1 MNKPSSRLTEYR
13 ATRVS
18 PAPAALPAA
27 SNEFR
32 PRHVDFLDLPFCQ
45 LSAAQV
51 LQAILERAGPPYRY
65 VVTPNAYHLVAVH
78 DAPEQ
83 LLPLYRG
90 AWLSLCDSRIL
101 RGLARFEG
109 KALPLVT
116 GSDLVAALLAA
127 LNRDDRTRP
136 QPRLLIVGPPAG
148 TAEALQRTYP
158 LLAFDI
164 LPAPHGL
171 GRDAAA
177 RLAVARACLDRS
189 WDILLLCVGCP
200 AQELIAR
207 QIGELGRSSGIALC
221 VGAAIDFVT
230 GARTRAPRWVQKLS
244 LEWAYRLAQ
253 EPRRLWR
260 RYLVESP
267 KVLRIFLA
275 RRWRRERK
283 KRSPY

>member
-1 MNKPSSRLTEYR
+1 MNKPSSRLTEYG
-13 ATRVS
+13 ATRIS
-18 PAPAALPAA
+18 PIPAALPDAPGD
-27 SNEFR
+27 FR
-32 PRHVDFLDLPFCQ
+32 PRHIDFLGLPFCQ

-51 LQAILERAGPPYRY
+51 LQAILGRAGPPYRY

-127 LNRDDRTRP
+127 LNSADGARP
-136 QPRLLIVGPPAG
+136 QARLLIVGPPAG
-148 TAEALQRTYP
+148 TAAALRNIYP
-158 LLAFDI
+158 LLTFDI

-171 GRDAAA
+171 GHDTRA

-221 VGAAIDFVT
+221 VGAAIDFLT
-230 GARTRAPRWVQKLS
+230 GARTRAPLWVQKLS

-275 RRWRRERK
+275 RKRRAKRK
-283 KRSPY
+283 NRAMP